1 MKKYQITVNGQTYDV
16 TLEEISDKEL
26 NQARQSESPSS
37 DTQAP
42 DPSSNSKGIEVT
54 APMPGTIISLN
65 VQVGASVK
73 AGDTLCIL
81 EAMKMESAV
90 VASADGVV
98 NQIFVDKG
106 TQVEAGTVLMT
117 L

>member
-16 TLEEISDKEL
+16 TLEEISEKEL
-26 NQARQSESPSS
+26 NQARQSGSASS
-37 DTQAP
+37 DNQASAS
-42 DPSSNSKGIEVT
+42 SSNEGGLEVT

-65 VQVGASVK
+65 VQAGDSVK

>member
-16 TLEEISDKEL
+16 TLEEISEQEL
-26 NQARQSESPSS
+26 NQAHQSESDSS
-37 DTQAP
+37 DTQASAP
-42 DPSSNSKGIEVT
+42 NSSEGIEVT

-65 VQVGASVK
+65 VQVGTSVK